1 LVKDDDGAGQM
12 PTFHDL
18 VFHPDFEAHQA
29 AAGRRVVTLNEADEA
44 WYGERAFV
52 RNRRRRAAQYLML
65 GRTSG
70 GRDIT
75 VVVLGTS
82 ISGTWVAYTAWDTKP
97 GDV

>member
-1 LVKDDDGAGQM
+1 M

-44 WYGERAFV
+44 WYGERTFV

-75 VVVLGTS
+75 VVVLGTA
-82 ISGTWVAYTAWDTKP
+82 IPGTWVAYTAWDTKP
-97 GDV
+97 GDI